1 MSLGAPRDGTGRYHL
16 RLFIAGTSPR
26 SHRTIEAVRRVCDAH
41 LAEGYE
47 LEIVDIYQQQALAET
62 DRVLA
67 APTLVRLRP
76 EPARRIAGDLSDEG
90 RILQGL
96 GLPKDAGS
104 KDAGPKGTEPRSA
117 GPKDADVR

>member
-1 MSLGAPRDGTGRYHL
+1 M
-16 RLFIAGTSPR
+16 
-26 SHRTIEAVRRVCDAH
+26 
-41 LAEGYE
+41 
-47 LEIVDIYQQQALAET
+47 
-62 DRVLA
+62 LA